1 MGCGRIVQDDLEYFI
16 AEEVS
21 EPIGPAIAEALLFW
35 AREGSRRWIV
45 GARGISGAVVR
56 PAIDKL
62 AIAARSV
69 AEDQRHLSGG
79 IWLKALA

>member
-1 MGCGRIVQDDLEYFI
+1 MQDDLEDFI

-21 EPIGPAIAEALLFW
+21 EPTGPTIAEALLFW
-35 AREGSRRWIV
+35 TREGSRRWIV
-45 GARGISGAVVR
+45 GARRISGAVVGA
-56 PAIDKL
+56 AIDKLAL

-79 IWLKALA
+79 MWLRALA